1 MKDKRSKA
9 VGDISISQT
18 HDSITVDFFF
28 SFFFLVACM
37 KNVLDRA
44 CKTRC
49 NSLLFMAATDH
60 EIMIKANENK
70 V

>member
-1 MKDKRSKA
+1 M
-9 VGDISISQT
+9 GDISISQT

-28 SFFFLVACM
+28 SFFLVACM
-37 KNVLDRA
+37 KNVLDCA

-49 NSLLFMAATDH
+49 DSLLFMAATDH
-60 EIMIKANENK
+60 EIMIKANESK